1 MIKNKYAPIIES
13 MRELSRVFGAVI
25 EESEPTETR
34 LYACGALPVSLTLP
48 EGEHGAFV
56 QYTMQNGGIYN
67 AQIADQ
73 INLINTYGVHS
84 EER

>member
-48 EGEHGAFV
+48 EGE
-56 QYTMQNGGIYN
+56 QYSSSYTQDREFKRI
-67 AQIADQ
+67 
-73 INLINTYGVHS
+73 GVRPPNMYW
-84 EER
+84 E